1 MAVTIENEPEDWQTS
16 DNPII
21 YQFSSDEAGEVNFSF
36 KVELK
41 MDGQVVFTDKVFVEV
56 ADNAHFDASRST
68 RFLTPRPNVNTGL
81 TSEAGTTNTI
91 QLVVTENYGSPPQDE
106 ASASSFITNV
116 FKGSVSDRDYLE
128 IEYGDYE
135 LTKWFT
141 DNPTNDLDILRNE
154 TKTISMLG
162 GGNLA
167 DATMNF
173 YDENDVLLH
182 TYTTPTE
189 NYKIWQININTSLL
203 TFVVGVPDP
212 AAVAYFTVQIN
223 SSEVLTLR
231 YYDDACFAPV
241 SVRWVNRYGAYD
253 SFVFK
258 HVNIENGTIDAS
270 NYESQFG
277 GWYGGSYSFL
287 LEESGVIDYFKRNN
301 GKGRAVTDYL
311 SQQIQNWLT
320 SIFSGLRHQMT
331 LEDGT
336 TYPIRVTS
344 RSYQK
349 EQARFTDLRALE
361 IKYDIANMDNSLTL

>member
-21 YQFSSDEAGEVNFSF
+21 YQFSSDEAGQPNFSF

-41 MDGQVVFTDKVFVEV
+41 MDSVVVYTDKVFVEV
-56 ADNAHFDASRST
+56 ADNAHFDASQVT
-68 RFLTPRPNVNTGL
+68 RFLTPSPSVNNTL
-81 TSEAGTTNTI
+81 TSEAGITNTI

-106 ASASSFITNV
+106 ASASTSVTNV
-116 FKGSVSDRDYLE
+116 FKGGVSDRDYTVL
-128 IEYGDYE
+128 EYGDYE

-141 DNPTNDLDILRNE
+141 DHPTNDIDILRSE
-154 TKTISMLG
+154 DKIISMLG
-162 GGNLA
+162 AGAGVTA
-167 DATMNF
+167 EMKF
-173 YDENDVLLH
+173 YDANDVLQH
-182 TYTTPTE
+182 TYVTPLQA
-189 NYKIWQININTSLL
+189 YKIWQFNL
-203 TFVVGVPDP
+203 TDGNLIFTAGVPNL
-212 AAVAYFTVQIN
+212 AIISYFTVQVDA
-223 SSEVLTLR
+223 SEIMTLR
-231 YYDDACFAPV
+231 YYGDRCFAPV
-241 SVRWVNRYGAYD
+241 SVSWINKYGAYD

-277 GWYGGSYSFL
+277 GWYDGGYSFR

-301 GKGRAVTDYL
+301 GKGRAVTDYIT
-311 SQQIQNWLT
+311 QDIQNWLT
-320 SIFSGLRHQMT
+320 SIFSGLRHQIT

-344 RSYQK
+344 RNYQK

-361 IKYDIANMDNSLTL
+361 IKYDVANMDNSLTL